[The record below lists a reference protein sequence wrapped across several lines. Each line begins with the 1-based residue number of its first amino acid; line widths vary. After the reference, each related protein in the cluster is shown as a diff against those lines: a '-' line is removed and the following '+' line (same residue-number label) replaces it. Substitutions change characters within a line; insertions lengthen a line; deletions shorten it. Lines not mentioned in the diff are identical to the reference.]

1 MKFKLLIYILW
12 VLAIP
17 GAAFAEPL
25 HDGNSAV
32 ILVIRHAEQSID
44 GDGLSSAGEAR
55 AEAYVNYF
63 KNFTIDGRPLKL
75 NYLFAAADS
84 RSSHRPRLTVE
95 PTAMELG
102 LTIDTEFKNQQFLEL
117 ADKIQSLPHGTN
129 ILICWHH
136 GKMPQLLRALG
147 ADPESLLP
155 NGKWPR
161 DVFDWL
167 IELRYDENGDL
178 LESKRIDEHLSSE
191 DFDKHAQTAYWKRSI
206 IQPCGV
212 PRFSIYAMIWIWNR

>member
-1 MKFKLLIYILW
+1 MKLKLLICILW
-12 VLAIP
+12 ALTAPV
-17 GAAFAEPL
+17 AAFAEPL
-25 HDGNSAV
+25 HDANSAV
-32 ILVIRHAEQSID
+32 ILLIRHAEQSTD

-55 AEAYVNYF
+55 AKAYVNYF

-95 PTAMELG
+95 PTANELG
-102 LTIDTEFKNQQFLEL
+102 LTIDTQFKNQQFLEL
-117 ADKIQSLPHGTN
+117 VDKIQSLPQGTN

-136 GKMPQLLRALG
+136 GKISQLLRALG
-147 ADPESLLP
+147 ADPEGLLP
-155 NGKWPR
+155 DGKWPG

-178 LESKRIDEHLSSE
+178 FESKRIDEHLSSR
-191 DFDKHAQTAYWKRSI
+191 DSIKHAQTAFW
-206 IQPCGV
+206 
-212 PRFSIYAMIWIWNR
+212 